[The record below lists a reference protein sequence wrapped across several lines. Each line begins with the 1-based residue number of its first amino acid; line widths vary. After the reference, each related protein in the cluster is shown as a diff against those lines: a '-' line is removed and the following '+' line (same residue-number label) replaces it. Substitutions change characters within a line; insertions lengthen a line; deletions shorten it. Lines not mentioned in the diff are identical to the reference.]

1 MIHAV
6 SLSLFAL
13 TPVARALPG
22 PDATWTVLSE
32 SGPRVECTET
42 GGEPWCRSIG
52 TVPLPIDQVA
62 ATLEDMAAH
71 QALFDSIVSIEV
83 LAPDTMHI
91 ILDYPAL
98 MSDRDYVARYSRAVD
113 GEARMYRWVP
123 VVHPAAPEVDGIVRL
138 PRMAGEWRLD
148 PAGTS
153 TKVTYTWEAEIAGS
167 FPSALLNKA
176 RKIAGGEAL
185 KDIEKASTAARGG

>member
-1 MIHAV
+1 MIHALPL
-6 SLSLFAL
+6 LSLL
-13 TPVARALPG
+13 TAAPARALPG

-32 SGPRVECTET
+32 SGPRVECTEV
-42 GGEPWCRSIG
+42 GAEPWCRSIG

-71 QALFDSIVSIEV
+71 QALFDSIVSITV
-83 LAPDTMHI
+83 LEPDTMHI

-98 MSDRDYVARYSRAVD
+98 MSDRDYVARYSRVVE

-123 VVHPAAPEVDGIVRL
+123 VVHPKAPEVDGIVRL
-138 PRMAGEWRLD
+138 PHMAGEWRLD
-148 PAGTS
+148 PAGS
-153 TKVTYTWEAEIAGS
+153 ATKVTYTWEAEIAGS

-176 RKIAGGEAL
+176 RKIAGSEAL
-185 KDIEKASTAARGG
+185 KDIEKASTAAKGG